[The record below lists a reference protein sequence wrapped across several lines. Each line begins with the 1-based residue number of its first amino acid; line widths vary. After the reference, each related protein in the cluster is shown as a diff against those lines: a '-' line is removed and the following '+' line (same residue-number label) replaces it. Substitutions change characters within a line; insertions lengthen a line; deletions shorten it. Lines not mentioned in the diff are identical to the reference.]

1 MQFFS
6 GHLKHHSKEEKNG
19 HYAYAMMA
27 GQFWSF
33 KKRGAIELA
42 EAAAYL

>member
-27 GQFWSF
+27 GQF
-33 KKRGAIELA
+33 
-42 EAAAYL
+42 